1 MNSPVKQIHHYQE
14 QDDYQ
19 DEQQQQQ
26 MGKFAHISNV
36 TSPSKKIQ
44 PIPEE
49 EPSNVSE
56 ANHNEEDSNTSGDR

>member
-19 DEQQQQQ
+19 DDQQS

-49 EPSNVSE
+49 EPSHTTE
-56 ANHNEEDSNTSGDR
+56 ANQNEEDSNTSGDR

>member
-19 DEQQQQQ
+19 DDQQS

>member
-19 DEQQQQQ
+19 DDQQS

-49 EPSNVSE
+49 EPSHATE
-56 ANHNEEDSNTSGDR
+56 ANQNEEDSNTSGDR

>member
-14 QDDYQ
+14 QEDYQ
-19 DEQQQQQ
+19 DEQQQS

-56 ANHNEEDSNTSGDR
+56 ANQNEEDSNTSGDR